1 MHMSQLSFEAQVE
14 RDHLVRVPD
23 ELPIGTRVRVMIE
36 PLGERAIDAEAP
48 PVSALGQ
55 RLAAIRQRAIERGM
69 VLKSADEIL
78 ADVHEGRA
86 EAADDQDLR

>member
-1 MHMSQLSFEAQVE
+1 MNPPFGLTSSVTVHRAETWH
-14 RDHLVRVPD
+14 RHLPPQPRPR
-23 ELPIGTRVRVMIE
+23 LMIE

-78 ADVHEGRA
+78 AEVHEGRA

>member
-1 MHMSQLSFEAQVE
+1 MSQLSFETRIE
-14 RDHLVRVPD
+14 PEHLVRVPE

-36 PLGERAIDAEAP
+36 PLAERAINTDAH

-78 ADVHEGRA
+78 AEVHEGRA
-86 EAADDQDLR
+86 EAADVLRPRR

>member
-1 MHMSQLSFEAQVE
+1 MHMSQFSFEAQVE
-14 RDHLVRVPD
+14 PDHRVRIPD
-23 ELPIGTRVRVMIE
+23 ELPVGTRVRVMIE
-36 PLGERAIDAEAP
+36 PLAERAIDTDAP

-78 ADVHEGRA
+78 AEVHEGRA